1 MTATLT
7 IELEDEILRS
17 LNQLAHRTD
26 RSRNE
31 LVNQAV
37 RDYLELQA
45 WQIGKIEAGIAAADR
60 GEFATDEDLARI
72 AGKYS
77 ALE

>member
-1 MTATLT
+1 MAETLR
-7 IELEDEILRS
+7 IELEDEILRA
-17 LNQLAHRTD
+17 LDQLARCTD
-26 RSRNE
+26 RSPNE

-45 WQIGKIEAGIAAADR
+45 WQIEKIETGMAAADR
-60 GEFATDEDLARI
+60 GEFTADEELARI

-77 ALE
+77 TLE

>member
-1 MTATLT
+1 MTGILT
-7 IELEDEILRS
+7 IEVEDKL
-17 LNQLAHRTD
+17 LQALDQLAHRTD

-31 LVNQAV
+31 LVNQALQ
-37 RDYLELQA
+37 DYLELEA
-45 WQIGKIEAGIAAADR
+45 WQRGKIEAGIAAADW

-77 ALE
+77 APK